1 MMKTK
6 RWLFMPVWLGYLEVL
21 LAVLLLAGD
30 FSLNKL
36 YQRRAGVTPRAGL
49 VFNLLNG
56 GMTALLFFCVGG
68 FTLRLSWFSL
78 LTAAGLALLITG
90 YTLLGFRI
98 MKDGGL
104 AVYTLFL
111 MAGGMTVPYIWG
123 LLFLGEPFTL
133 WRTAGLAV
141 IISAVALTGGGKGAL
156 RPRQTAMCAAV
167 FFLNG
172 FVSVLSKLHQID
184 TAHHAASSPQFVML
198 TGFFKCLFCGG
209 ALFFLRLREGKTELP
224 IPCLRVSSI
233 AFLSAAVSGCSFL
246 LQLLGARVLPASVLY
261 PLVTG
266 GSVVLSTLA
275 GLVLF
280 REKAGKRVWAGI
292 ALCVLGT
299 CLFL

>member
-1 MMKTK
+1 
-6 RWLFMPVWLGYLEVL
+6 MPIWLGYLEIL
-21 LAVLLLAGD
+21 LSVLLLAGD

-36 YQRRAGVTPRAGL
+36 YQRRAGVTLRAGL
-49 VFNLLNG
+49 TFNFLIG

-78 LTAAGLALLITG
+78 LTAAGLALLITV
-90 YTLLGFRI
+90 YVLLGFRI
-98 MKDGGL
+98 MKAGGM

-133 WRTAGLAV
+133 WRTLGLVV
-141 IISAVALTGGGKGAL
+141 IVAAVALTGGGKGAL
-156 RPRQTAMCAAV
+156 SPRLVAMCVAV

-184 TAHHAASSPQFVML
+184 STHHAVSAPEFVML
-198 TGFFKCLFCGG
+198 TGFFKCLFCGV
-209 ALFFLRLREGKTELP
+209 ALLFLRFREEKTASPVPRLP
-224 IPCLRVSSI
+224 VSI
-233 AFLSAAVSGCSFL
+233 ITILSTAVGGSSYL
-246 LQLLGARVLPASVLY
+246 LQLLGARELPASVLY

-266 GSVVLSTLA
+266 GSIVLSTLA
-275 GLVLF
+275 GLAFF
-280 REKAGKRVWAGI
+280 REKAGKRVWAGV